1 MARYTYERLSAQDNS
16 FLMVESPK
24 THMHV
29 ASTLIYDAGPLRTED
44 GGIEALALTEGEID
58 DLVAF
63 LFALTDVRFSDA
75 NRAAMKSQR
84 AHAAENRPFRDD
96 DLANRRVLGFE
107 RRVLRTR

>member
-44 GGIEALALTEGEID
+44 GGID
-58 DLVAF
+58 
-63 LFALTDVRFSDA
+63 
-75 NRAAMKSQR
+75 
-84 AHAAENRPFRDD
+84 
-96 DLANRRVLGFE
+96 FE
-107 RRVLRTR
+107 RIKTATEACLHRIPRYRQKLHFIPLEGCMTRLRLRRRSNRERSCHPNG